1 MSTLFAQVNKCL
13 GIRHITSAARTARS
27 NGMAEA
33 TVKRL
38 SEHLKFYAKDDLSVE
53 DAIPV
58 IEMNLRATS
67 LTKLMISP
75 YEIVF
80 GRCLRLGAPGEPNI
94 APTEMNTDRLSY
106 YRWLS
111 HELQR
116 LHQAVK
122 TTREQMKI
130 SEKETYD
137 KSHRVKTPSWKIGDR
152 VLIRED
158 SVRPG
163 SPVVLTRK
171 RFAGPFVINNVVKGH
186 DDVGIAYEL
195 TNESTGKITRNLVS
209 NDRLKAYNTNRQQ
222 LTQRLPRLDTV
233 KNRQDSESSS

>member
-1 MSTLFAQVNKCL
+1 
-13 GIRHITSAARTARS
+13 
-27 NGMAEA
+27 MAEA

-38 SEHLKFYAKDDLSVE
+38 SEHLKFYGKDDLSIE
-53 DAIPV
+53 DTIPI
-58 IEMNLRATS
+58 IELNLRATS

-80 GRCLRLGAPGEPNI
+80 GRCLRLGIPGEPNMV
-94 APTEMNTDRLSY
+94 PTESKTDRLSY

-116 LHQAVK
+116 LHKAVK
-122 TTREQMKI
+122 TAREEMKI
-130 SEKETYD
+130 TEKQTYD
-137 KSHRVKTPSWKIGDR
+137 KSHRVKTPTWKPGDR

-158 SVRPG
+158 SLRPG

-171 RFAGPFVINNVVKGH
+171 RFAGPFVISRVVKGR

-195 TNESTGKITRNLVS
+195 KNESTGKLTRNLVS
-209 NDRLKAYNTNRQQ
+209 NDRLKAYNTDREQF
-222 LTQRLPRLDTV
+222 TKRLPKLETAS
-233 KNRQDSESSS
+233 KK